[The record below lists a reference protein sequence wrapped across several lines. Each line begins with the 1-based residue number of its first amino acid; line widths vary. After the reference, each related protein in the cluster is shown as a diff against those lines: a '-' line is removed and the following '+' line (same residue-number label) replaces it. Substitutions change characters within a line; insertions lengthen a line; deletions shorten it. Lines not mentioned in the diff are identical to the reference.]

1 MSEIISVKEFSDLT
15 ESLYKGLQQKVPW
28 KSFLEAL
35 QSKMDANNVSFIIR
49 QPTEE
54 FDGLIINTAEAP
66 SDVVTSY
73 NKVFYALDP
82 FVDLPS
88 KTVVSLDEF
97 LPENQ
102 RKNSE
107 YFQQFLEPID
117 VNHILA
123 TDIETHDGAKY
134 SLRISRGNHSE
145 SFTRRDKDFIEL
157 LLPHLS
163 HAIEINHQFN
173 RVETERNL
181 YAGAVDQLA
190 VGTILLDEEGKVLQ
204 ANHVAQDLLNEN
216 DGLKVSSQLLQV
228 GTSRDTRKLREL
240 VKQTLTAQ
248 LQNKPS
254 VVEALR
260 IQRPSG
266 RSDLGIVVRSVPPSS
281 DWGDGKHTPSVVI
294 FVSDPDRQSQAPQ
307 EVVKALFDLTP
318 AEAQLAML
326 LANGLTLD
334 ETSEALCI
342 SRNTA
347 RAHLRSIF
355 SKTGVTRQTM
365 LVRLILK
372 SVATLG

>member
-1 MSEIISVKEFSDLT
+1 MSEIISVEEFSRLT
-15 ESLYKGLQQKVPW
+15 GALYEGLQQKVPW
-28 KSFLEAL
+28 KSFLHSL
-35 QSKMDANNVSFIIR
+35 QEKMDANFVTFIIR
-49 QPTEE
+49 PPSNES
-54 FDGLIINTAEAP
+54 DGLILSTGHTGDE
-66 SDVVTSY
+66 VVASY
-73 NKVFYALDP
+73 NKHFFAMDP

-88 KTVVSLDEF
+88 SSVVTLDEF
-97 LPENQ
+97 IPESE
-102 RKNSE
+102 RKNSD
-107 YFQQFLEPID
+107 YVQQFLAPMN
-117 VNHILA
+117 VHHILG
-123 TDIETHDGAKY
+123 TDINTRDGAKY
-134 SLRISRGNHSE
+134 SLRISRSCE
-145 SFTRRDKDFIEL
+145 SAPFTQKDKEVVSLFV
-157 LLPHLS
+157 PHLQ
-163 HAIEINHQFN
+163 HAIDINHQIN
-173 RVETERNL
+173 RVETERDL

-190 VGTILLDEEGKVLQ
+190 VGTIILDEEGKVIQ
-204 ANHVAQDLLNEN
+204 TNHVAQDLIQEN
-216 DGLKVSSQLLQV
+216 DGLKLTGHSLQV

-240 VKQTLTAQ
+240 IKQALSAQ
-248 LQNKPS
+248 QKNTPS

-266 RSDLGIVVRSVPPSS
+266 KSDLGIVVRSVPTNQ
-281 DWGDGKHTPSVVI
+281 WAEGKQCPSVVI

-307 EVVKALFDLTP
+307 EIVKALFDLTP

-334 ETSEALCI
+334 ETSEQLCI

>member
-1 MSEIISVKEFSDLT
+1 MSEIISVEEFSSLT
-15 ESLYKGLQQKVPW
+15 GALYEGLQQKVPW
-28 KSFLEAL
+28 KSFLHSL
-35 QSKMDANNVSFIIR
+35 QEKMDANYVTFIIR
-49 QPTEE
+49 PPSNES
-54 FDGLIINTAEAP
+54 DGLILSTGHTGDE
-66 SDVVTSY
+66 VVASY
-73 NKVFYALDP
+73 NKHFFAMDP

-88 KTVVSLDEF
+88 SSVVTLDEF
-97 LPENQ
+97 IPEGE
-102 RKNSE
+102 RKNSD
-107 YFQQFLEPID
+107 YVQQFLAPMN
-117 VNHILA
+117 VHHILG
-123 TDIETHDGAKY
+123 TDINTRDGAKY
-134 SLRISRGNHSE
+134 SLRISRSSE
-145 SFTRRDKDFIEL
+145 SDPFTQKDKEVISLFV
-157 LLPHLS
+157 PHLQ
-163 HAIEINHQFN
+163 HAIDINHQIN
-173 RVETERNL
+173 RVETERDL

-190 VGTILLDEEGKVLQ
+190 VGTIILDEEGKVLQ
-204 ANHVAQDLLNEN
+204 TNHVAQDLLQEN
-216 DGLKVSSQLLQV
+216 DGLKLSGHSLQV

-240 VKQTLTAQ
+240 IKQALSAQ
-248 LQNKPS
+248 LNNTPS

-266 RSDLGIVVRSVPPSS
+266 KSDLGIVVRSVPTNQ
-281 DWGDGKHTPSVVI
+281 WAEGKHCPSVVI

-307 EVVKALFDLTP
+307 EIVKALFDLTP

-334 ETSEALCI
+334 ETSEQLCI